1 MQTAT
6 TYVQNKFSKV
16 QQCCNKHALI
26 CRSQS
31 HRLRPAQSTA
41 VYMTEFNYGIKDPP
55 LPDLTNGGAHGIF
68 LASRIIAAINK
79 YGGD

>member
-1 MQTAT
+1 
-6 TYVQNKFSKV
+6 
-16 QQCCNKHALI
+16 
-26 CRSQS
+26 
-31 HRLRPAQSTA
+31 
-41 VYMTEFNYGIKDPP
+41 MTEFNYGIKDPP